1 MMEVFLLSETSARR
15 LAAMLTDQQRRDVLQ
30 LAQAII
36 APADFVPPADVPK
49 LGTGDAVPV
58 RG

>member
-1 MMEVFLLSETSARR
+1 MFLLSETSARR